1 MMEIN
6 GVYYHVEKI
15 GDGAHHVLMLHGFT
29 GSGRSFQDFITGFG
43 NKEDYT
49 FILVDQLG
57 HGKTDSPAHPERY
70 KMEKVLGDLKSI
82 LDRLN
87 ISSVSIYG
95 YSMGGRVA
103 LSFAVAN
110 PKLVSKLVLES
121 ASPGLEKMEDRSA
134 RIKADEKLAE
144 RLEKNGLKSF
154 VDFWTDIPLFQSQ
167 KSLPA
172 IKREAIYQQRM
183 NNTPVG
189 LANSLRGLGTGVQPS
204 NWNYLKKIECPVL
217 LAAGE
222 WDEKFVLIAQEM
234 KKRIEK
240 SVFLKISG
248 AGHAIHVEQPRKFGK
263 IVSEFLSN

>member
-6 GVYYHVEKI
+6 RVYYHVEKI
-15 GDGAHHVLMLHGFT
+15 GDGPHHVLMLHGFT
-29 GSGRSFQDFITGFG
+29 GNGRSFQDVIEGFEKRE
-43 NKEDYT
+43 NYT

-57 HGKTDSPAHPERY
+57 HGKTDAPAHHERY
-70 KMEKVLGDLKSI
+70 KMEKMLVDLKSI
-82 LDRLN
+82 LDRLS

-103 LSFAVAN
+103 LSFAVAY
-110 PKLVSKLVLES
+110 PELVSKLVLES
-121 ASPGLEKMEDRSA
+121 ASPGLEKMEERSA
-134 RIKADEKLAE
+134 RKEADEKLAE
-144 RLEKNGLKSF
+144 RIEKDGVKSF

-172 IKREAIYQQRM
+172 VKQKSIYQQRL
-183 NNTPVG
+183 NNSPVG

-204 NWNYLKKIECPVL
+204 NWSYLDKIECPVL

-222 WDEKFVLIAQEM
+222 WDEKFVFIAQEM

-240 SVFLKISG
+240 SGFFKING

>member
-29 GSGRSFQDFITGFG
+29 GSGRSFQDVICAFG

-57 HGKTDSPAHPERY
+57 HGKTDAPAHPERY
-70 KMEKVLGDLKSI
+70 RMEKVLVDLKSI
-82 LDRLN
+82 LDRLS
-87 ISSVSIYG
+87 ISTVFIYG

-103 LSFAVAN
+103 LSFAIAY
-110 PKLVSKLVLES
+110 PMLVSKLVLES
-121 ASPGLEKMEDRSA
+121 ASPGLEKVEDRDV
-134 RIKADEKLAE
+134 RVKADERLAE
-144 RLEKNGLKSF
+144 RIEKDGVESF

-167 KSLPA
+167 KSLPTKKQA
-172 IKREAIYQQRM
+172 AIYQQRM
-183 NNTPVG
+183 NNSPVG
-189 LANSLRGLGTGVQPS
+189 LANSLRGLGTGRQPS
-204 NWNYLKKIECPVL
+204 NWNHLEKIDCPVL

>member
-1 MMEIN
+1 MMKIN
-6 GVYYHVEKI
+6 GVYYHVETI
-15 GDGAHHVLMLHGFT
+15 GDGAHHLLMLHGFT
-29 GSGRSFQDFITGFG
+29 GSGRSFQDIIAGFE
-43 NKEDYT
+43 NREDYT

-57 HGKTDSPAHPERY
+57 HGKTDAPAHHERY
-70 KMEKVLGDLKSI
+70 RMEKVLVDLKSI
-82 LDRLN
+82 LDRLS

-103 LSFAVAN
+103 LSFAVAY

-121 ASPGLEKMEDRSA
+121 ASPGLKKMEDRSA
-134 RIKADEKLAE
+134 RVKADEKLAE
-144 RLEKNGLKSF
+144 RIEKDGVNSF

-172 IKREAIYQQRM
+172 KKQEAIYQQRVS
-183 NNTPVG
+183 NSPVG
-189 LANSLRGLGTGVQPS
+189 LANSLRGLGTGMQPS
-204 NWNYLKKIECPVL
+204 NWNYLDKIDCPVL

-240 SVFLKISG
+240 SVFFKISG

>member
-1 MMEIN
+1 MEIN

-15 GDGAHHVLMLHGFT
+15 GDGAHHVLMMHGFT
-29 GSGRSFQDFITGFG
+29 GSGRSFQDFINGFE

-57 HGKTDSPAHPERY
+57 HGKTDAPAHHDRY
-70 KMEKVLGDLKSI
+70 RMEKVLVDLRAI

-87 ISSVSIYG
+87 ISSVFIYG

-103 LSFAVAN
+103 LSFTVAY
-110 PKLVSKLVLES
+110 PELVSKLVLES
-121 ASPGLEKMEDRSA
+121 ASPGLEEMEDRNA
-134 RIKADEKLAE
+134 RIKADERLAE
-144 RLEKNGLKSF
+144 RIEIDGVKSF

-167 KSLPA
+167 KSLPFV
-172 IKREAIYQQRM
+172 KQESIYQQRM
-183 NNTPVG
+183 DNSPVG

-204 NWNYLKKIECPVL
+204 NWNCLKKIECPVF

>member
-1 MMEIN
+1 MEIN

-15 GDGAHHVLMLHGFT
+15 GDGPHHVLMLHGFT
-29 GSGRSFQDFITGFG
+29 GNGRSFQDVIEGFE
-43 NKEDYT
+43 NREDYT

-57 HGKTDSPAHPERY
+57 HGKTDAPAHHERY
-70 KMEKVLGDLKSI
+70 KMEKMLVDLKSI
-82 LDRLN
+82 LDRLS

-103 LSFAVAN
+103 LSFAVAY
-110 PKLVSKLVLES
+110 PELVSKLVLES

-134 RIKADEKLAE
+134 RKEADEKLAE
-144 RLEKNGLKSF
+144 RIEKDGVKSF

-167 KSLPA
+167 KSLTA
-172 IKREAIYQQRM
+172 VKQEYIYQQRL
-183 NNTPVG
+183 NNSPVG
-189 LANSLRGLGTGVQPS
+189 LANSLRGLGTGVQHS
-204 NWNYLKKIECPVL
+204 NWSYLDKIECPVL

-222 WDEKFVLIAQEM
+222 WDEKFVFIAQEM

-240 SVFLKISG
+240 SGFFKING